1 MRTHGSAAVMAAIV
15 LGCCATAPAKE
26 HNEKIERKTFDAPL
40 EAVYAAA
47 VKSAGREWQVTSTDE
62 ATHTLSFETMNT
74 PLETSG
80 GYSTY
85 TVVVTCAAAASGPT
99 AVSLQV
105 TEHGSSQPSLMA
117 LMNKS
122 ERRNRVV
129 DDFWDGVDR
138 ALEESVPPRPA
149 TVVSPPSPPGAQQPA
164 ALANEAPAPGSAGP
178 AGPREQGSAPAA
190 QPETR
195 SVAPPA
201 NPQPSASG
209 ELAVVTINSAPAG
222 ADITVQGKFFG
233 DTPTSA
239 RLPAGDYAISIEKA
253 GYKPWKR
260 TVTLTAGGTV
270 TLDATLESGQ

>member
-1 MRTHGSAAVMAAIV
+1 MKTHRGAAVMAAMV
-15 LGCCATAPAKE
+15 LVGCCATGRAKKHSE
-26 HNEKIERKTFDAPL
+26 SVERRSFDAPL
-40 EAVYAAA
+40 ETVYAAA
-47 VKSAGREWQVTSTDE
+47 VRAAGQEWPDVSTDE
-62 ATHTLSFETMNT
+62 ATHAVSFETTNT

-85 TVVVTCAAAASGPT
+85 TVAVTCAAAPGGGT

-122 ERRNRVV
+122 ERQKRVIE
-129 DDFWDGVDR
+129 DFWEGLES
-138 ALEESVPPRPA
+138 ALKQSALPSA
-149 TVVSPPSPPGAQQPA
+149 AASPPSPQPGTPQPPPPPDA
-164 ALANEAPAPGSAGP
+164 ALPQGSAGP
-178 AGPREQGSAPAA
+178 SGPAEPASAPAA
-190 QPETR
+190 QPGTR
-195 SVAPPA
+195 SLAPPA
-201 NPQPSASG
+201 SPKPSDSG
-209 ELAVVTINSAPAG
+209 ELAAVTINSTPAG

-233 DTPTSA
+233 DTPTTA

-270 TLDATLESGQ
+270 RLEATLENSQ

>member
-1 MRTHGSAAVMAAIV
+1 MKTHRGAALMAVMV
-15 LGCCATAPAKE
+15 LACSATGRAKKP
-26 HNEKIERKTFDAPL
+26 NERVERKTYDAPP
-40 EAVYAAA
+40 ESVYVAA
-47 VKSAGREWQVTSTDE
+47 VKVAGHEWHVVSTDE
-62 ATHTLSFETMNT
+62 ATHTVSFETTNT

-85 TVVVTCAAAASGPT
+85 TVAVRCAAAPGGGT

-122 ERRNRVV
+122 ERQKRVIE
-129 DDFWDGVDR
+129 DYWDGLESELKES
-138 ALEESVPPRPA
+138 ALPSGAALPPSPQPGTAQPPPPPNAVLPPRP
-149 TVVSPPSPPGAQQPA
+149 
-164 ALANEAPAPGSAGP
+164 AGP
-178 AGPREQGSAPAA
+178 AGPAEPAPAPPA
-190 QPETR
+190 QPRTR

-201 NPQPSASG
+201 SRKPPDSG
-209 ELAVVTINSAPAG
+209 ELAAITINSTPAG

-233 DTPTSA
+233 DTPTTA

-260 TVTLTAGGTV
+260 TVTLTARGTV
-270 TLDATLESGQ
+270 TLDATLESSQ